1 MILDVIKELQA
12 STAKRKIYYFDST
25 ERARKTR
32 TNWFRQL
39 KHRDIERKVYME
51 QKENSIAVELIDEVD
66 LEVIERKP
74 EEKPKEKPK
83 EKPDRG
89 AYLDKQTTKILP
101 GTMESL
107 RRIANTAS
115 EMHMSY
121 GQYVAKYG
129 DRL

>member
-1 MILDVIKELQA
+1 MVIDVIKELQA
-12 STAKRKIYYFDST
+12 STVKRKIYYFDSI

-39 KHRDIERKVYME
+39 KHREIERKVYME
-51 QKENSIAVELIDEVD
+51 QKENSIAVELIGEVD
-66 LEVIERKP
+66 LETMEKKP
-74 EEKPKEKPK
+74 EEKPK

-89 AYLDKQTTKILP
+89 AFLDKQATKTLP
-101 GTMESL
+101 GTMEWIRAL
-107 RRIANTAS
+107 ANKAS
-115 EMHMSY
+115 DMHMSY

>member
-66 LEVIERKP
+66 LEAIERKP
-74 EEKPKEKPK
+74 EQNPK

-89 AYLDKQTTKILP
+89 AFLDKQSTKTLP

>member
-12 STAKRKIYYFDST
+12 STAKRRISYST

-66 LEVIERKP
+66 LEAIERKP
-74 EEKPKEKPK
+74 EEKPKEKP
-83 EKPDRG
+83 DRG
-89 AYLDKQTTKILP
+89 AFLDKQSTKILP

>member
-66 LEVIERKP
+66 LEAIERKP
-74 EEKPKEKPK
+74 EEKPKEKP
-83 EKPDRG
+83 DRG
-89 AYLDKQTTKILP
+89 AFLDKQSTKILP